1 MHRDK
6 TQSQANKPVEG
17 HKRSIRKVLGMLT
30 GSKRGLAELRKCL
43 LPKDKNLSS
52 DL

>member
-6 TQSQANKPVEG
+6 TQSQANKPEEG
-17 HKRSIRKVLGMLT
+17 HKRSIRKVLGMPT
-30 GSKRGLAELRKCL
+30 ESKRDIVELITCL